1 MAFALWHE
9 RLYEG
14 RIMIMDLVKVLSEQ
28 YMKKELPEMNVGDT
42 VRVLVLVKEG
52 KLLLFRQSAIVPDD
66 MDEMTAIQYS
76 ARSLFLMERTVF
88 ETGNMLYGLLN
99 GQVTLEEIKSASAA
113 Q

>member
-1 MAFALWHE
+1 
-9 RLYEG
+9 
-14 RIMIMDLVKVLSEQ
+14 
-28 YMKKELPEMNVGDT
+28 
-42 VRVLVLVKEG
+42 
-52 KLLLFRQSAIVPDD
+52 
-66 MDEMTAIQYS
+66 MDEMAAIQYS